1 MSIRDQNQKTMLLGV
16 GEITESLNT
25 SILEPDLHSSRTTV
39 NQTTFAIL
47 ISILV
52 VADMFLVW
60 SLGYILIYY
69 EKKGILALNHYFAVK
84 FNKRRLSDVSRL
96 EH

>member
-1 MSIRDQNQKTMLLGV
+1 MLYNISDLIV
-16 GEITESLNT
+16 SHRAPLLNT
-25 SILEPDLHSSRTTV
+25 TNLNSTAARQDAELVSSRTTV

-60 SLGYILIYY
+60 SLGYIVIYY
-69 EKKGILALNHYFAVK
+69 EKRGRIALEHYFAFK
-84 FNKRRLSDVSRL
+84 FNKQRPNNVS
-96 EH
+96 